1 MAALRLEGLRR
12 RFGNVE
18 ALAAFNLEVASGELV
33 TLLGPSGCGKTT
45 LLRIVAGFEQP
56 DAGQVWLEGEDI
68 TKTPPNR
75 RHMGMVFQAYSLFP
89 NMSAE
94 ENVRFGL
101 RLRGLS
107 RAEQE
112 QRLSELFRLIGLED
126 VRKRYPHQL
135 SGGQQQRIALARAL
149 APRPKV
155 LLMDEPLSAL
165 DAQVRQTLREEI
177 RRIQQA
183 EKITTLFVTH
193 DQEEALTLSDRVVV
207 MNRGKIEQ
215 VGSPREVYL
224 RPASAFVAG
233 FVGVSSVLEGEWL
246 TGNRVRTA
254 AGSLIVAPGEH
265 PVGAK
270 VKVFLRPENLR
281 LAKPGGEGL
290 EGCIEEN
297 VFMGS
302 FVRVRVRL
310 RDGQSLWIDQGL
322 EEAVQWQIGDEVKV
336 DNASSLGH
344 GVVVL
349 G

>member
-18 ALAAFNLEVASGELV
+18 ALATFNLEVASGELV

-68 TKTPPNR
+68 TTTPPNR

-155 LLMDEPLSAL
+155 LLMDCLL
-165 DAQVRQTLREEI
+165 
-177 RRIQQA
+177 
-183 EKITTLFVTH
+183 
-193 DQEEALTLSDRVVV
+193 
-207 MNRGKIEQ
+207 
-215 VGSPREVYL
+215 
-224 RPASAFVAG
+224 
-233 FVGVSSVLEGEWL
+233 
-246 TGNRVRTA
+246 
-254 AGSLIVAPGEH
+254 
-265 PVGAK
+265 
-270 VKVFLRPENLR
+270 
-281 LAKPGGEGL
+281 
-290 EGCIEEN
+290 
-297 VFMGS
+297 
-302 FVRVRVRL
+302 
-310 RDGQSLWIDQGL
+310 
-322 EEAVQWQIGDEVKV
+322 
-336 DNASSLGH
+336 
-344 GVVVL
+344 
-349 G
+349 